1 MRILI
6 IEDEQLAA
14 ERMVELIRQNDPEA
28 EIAGIID
35 SVKDASEWLKK
46 QPSPDLIFMDI
57 QLADGLSFEIFN
69 RVKVETPVIFTT
81 AYEEYAIRAF
91 KVNSVDYLL
100 KPIDYDELCTALDK
114 FRKQFAAKKEPA
126 FLPDNI
132 LQNVRKMLSKT
143 YKNRF
148 VIRVGEHLRSV
159 EADEIMYFFS
169 QDKITSL
176 VTADG
181 RTYVLDYSLDRL
193 MEMLDGDKFFRTSRQ
208 NILNRDAIA
217 DIVVYSSNR
226 LKVKLKIAGH
236 EPLIVSRDKVNGLKE
251 WLDN

>member
-14 ERMVELIRQNDPEA
+14 ERMVELILQNDPA
-28 EIAGIID
+28 TDIAGIID
-35 SVKDASEWLKK
+35 SVKDAVGWLKK
-46 QPSPDLIFMDI
+46 EPSPDLIFMDI

-69 RVKVETPVIFTT
+69 QVKVETPVIFTT

-100 KPIDYDELCTALDK
+100 KPIDYDELSTAFDK
-114 FRKQFAAKKEPA
+114 FRKQFTAKSEPA
-126 FLPDNI
+126 FLANDI
-132 LQNVRKMLSKT
+132 LQNVRKMLTKS

-148 VIRVGEHLRSV
+148 VIRVGDHLRSV
-159 EADEIMYFFS
+159 ETDEIMYFFS
-169 QDKITSL
+169 HDKITSL

-181 RTYVLDYSLDRL
+181 RTYVVDYSLDRL
-193 MEMLDGDKFFRTSRQ
+193 MEMLDCDKFFRTSRQ

-217 DIVVYSSNR
+217 DIVVYSVSR
-226 LKVKLKIAGH
+226 LKVKLKVPGH
-236 EPLIVSRDKVNGLKE
+236 DPLIVSRDKVNGLKE
-251 WLDN
+251 WLDS